1 MKARAARAQKHP
13 GEVPEEALKRALRLF
28 WQRGYYDTSI
38 GTLIAEAN
46 VNRAT
51 IYRHFGSKQAFFQAL
66 LEHYRDTIAARMLA
80 PLRGEG
86 ADLSAVRMF
95 FHGLRALAGTDHSR
109 RGCMMVAAGSEVSTR
124 ERAIARVVTQFMDE
138 VRGLFAAA
146 VERSRAAGALDEQA
160 EPERLGDY
168 FLGALIG
175 FMTLA
180 RSPLPR
186 ASLVHYV
193 DEVLAHVDG
202 LARANGG
209 LVDGAAG

>member
-1 MKARAARAQKHP
+1 MARERKP
-13 GEVPEEALKRALRLF
+13 TGEVPDEVLARALRLF

-38 GTLIAEAN
+38 GTLISDAKI
-46 VNRAT
+46 NRAT

-80 PLRGEG
+80 PLRSAG
-86 ADLSAVRMF
+86 ADLGAVRMF
-95 FHGLRALAGTDHSR
+95 FLGLRMLAGTEHSR

-124 ERAIARVVTQFMDE
+124 ERSIGRIVSQFMDE

-146 VERSRAAGALDEQA
+146 IDRARTAGALDEQA
-160 EPERLGDY
+160 EPQRLGDY

-186 ASLVHYV
+186 TALVHYV
-193 DEVLAHVDG
+193 DEVLAHVDR
-202 LARANGG
+202 LERRTGG
-209 LVDGAAG
+209 HADGDAG

>member
-1 MKARAARAQKHP
+1 MARERKRA
-13 GEVPEEALKRALRLF
+13 GEVPDEVLTRALRLF

-38 GTLIAEAN
+38 GTLNSDAKI
-46 VNRAT
+46 NRAT

-66 LEHYRDTIAARMLA
+66 LEHYRDTIAAKMLA
-80 PLRGEG
+80 PLRSEG
-86 ADLSAVRMF
+86 ADLGSVRMF
-95 FHGLRALAGTDHSR
+95 FLGLRMLAGTEHSR

-124 ERAIARVVTQFMDE
+124 ERAIGRIVTQFMDE

-146 VERSRAAGALDEQA
+146 IDRARAAGTLDEQA
-160 EPERLGDY
+160 EPQRLGDY

-186 ASLVHYV
+186 TALVHYV
-193 DEVLAHVDG
+193 DEVLAHVE
-202 LARANGG
+202 G
-209 LVDGAAG
+209 LVRRTGGNADGDAG